1 MTQLHRAGLA
11 ALLLLGAC
19 SAETG
24 PPDTSRGSADSPA
37 TMLVDQMRRSG
48 QGTNEFGG
56 AMRPIDAQGGQKR

>member
-1 MTQLHRAGLA
+1 MTRVTWAGMA

-24 PPDTSRGSADSPA
+24 PPDTSRGSADSPN
-37 TMLVDQMRRSG
+37 TMLVDQMRRSA
-48 QGTNEFGG
+48 QGENFGG